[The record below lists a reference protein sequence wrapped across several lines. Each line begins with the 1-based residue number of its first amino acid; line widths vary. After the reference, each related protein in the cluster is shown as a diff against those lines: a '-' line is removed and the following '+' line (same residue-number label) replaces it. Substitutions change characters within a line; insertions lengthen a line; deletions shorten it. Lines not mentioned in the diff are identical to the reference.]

1 MKEII
6 PMPQD
11 KLWVMLVDDDRQ
23 LLLLGQELLEYF
35 GYRVVSAQNAAEA
48 LQAFT
53 DYNHQI
59 DLVILDYCLP
69 GLPGL
74 ALVAKIRQLAPQ
86 VKIIIASGFLTPEE
100 NQVLLQNGVDAV
112 INKPFRA
119 GELQDIIQR
128 VLIGVK
134 T

>member
-1 MKEII
+1 
-6 PMPQD
+6 MPQD
-11 KLWVMLVDDDRQ
+11 ELWVMLVDDDRQ

-35 GYRVVSAQNAAEA
+35 GYRVLSAQNAAEA
-48 LQAFT
+48 LQIFT
-53 DYNHQI
+53 NCNRQV

-74 ALVAKIRQLAPQ
+74 DLVAKIRHLAPQ
-86 VKIIIASGFLTPEE
+86 VKIIIASGFLTPAE
-100 NQVLLQNGVDAV
+100 NQVLLQAGVDAV

-128 VLIGVK
+128 VLIGGK
-134 T
+134 I